1 MSNLRSNINR
11 KIKSVHLVNFQN
23 HLDTKV
29 ILDNGLNLL
38 VGTSDCGKTAIAR
51 AISYVINNDLDGNDF
66 IHHGKKQT
74 EIEIEFVDG
83 AIIRRTK
90 GKDVNRIE
98 YKYADNDDWIL
109 KSAFGINYPEDVVEF
124 LGNPPSFDKLD
135 SIAYSDQNNKNFLID
150 ISPSSLPEVISKII
164 DIDDLENAAKLLQS
178 KVKHLDK
185 DIKTLTQSISDDKE
199 KLELNYS
206 GLDEK
211 QKIVKKIEKIFAYI
225 DKLNNYKTRLE
236 AMNYKFARIK
246 TKGKEYSDLIN
257 SASKTIDTL
266 TPLSNDIET
275 YIDDLNEK
283 SKLDLKLS
291 NVDKNISIKQ
301 NAIDKLS
308 KIVSDNSDI
317 LIEDITNHL
326 EKLKSLSVI
335 IENINYNT
343 EKRANK
349 KKDIDGQISLINI
362 NQKELDDIWA
372 SVKELGL
379 VCDSCNS
386 FGGVTL

>member
-1 MSNLRSNINR
+1 MSNLRSINR

-66 IHHGKKQT
+66 VHHGKRQT

-83 AIIRRTK
+83 AVIRRTK
-90 GKDVNRIE
+90 GKDINRLE
-98 YKYADNDDWIL
+98 YKYANSDDWIL
-109 KSAFGINYPEDVVEF
+109 KSAFGTSYPDDVVDF

-185 DIKTLTQSISDDKE
+185 DIKTLTQSITDDKE

-236 AMNYKFARIK
+236 AMNYKFSRIN
-246 TKGKEYSDLIN
+246 TKGKEYNNLIKN
-257 SASKTIDTL
+257 ASKIIETL
-266 TPLSNDIET
+266 TPYADDIEKL
-275 YIDDLNEK
+275 IDDFNEK
-283 SKLDLKLS
+283 SNLNNKLI
-291 NVDKNISIKQ
+291 NVKNNISIKQ
-301 NAIDKLS
+301 NAIDKYNKILS
-308 KIVSDNSDI
+308 DKTDT
-317 LIEDITNHL
+317 LIEEITTYL
-326 EKLKSLSVI
+326 EKFKSVCILTD
-335 IENINYNT
+335 NININS
-343 EKRANK
+343 EKRASK
-349 KKDIDGQISLINI
+349 SRDIRSQTDQIKRCQN
-362 NQKELDDIWA
+362 ELDDIWSA
-372 SVKELGL
+372 VKEMGL